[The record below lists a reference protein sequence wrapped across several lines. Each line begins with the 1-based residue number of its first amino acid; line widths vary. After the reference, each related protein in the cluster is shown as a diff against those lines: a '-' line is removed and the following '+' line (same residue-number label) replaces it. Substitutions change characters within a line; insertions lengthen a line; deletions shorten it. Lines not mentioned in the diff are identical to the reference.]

1 MKILVRIIY
10 GIIICIV
17 YKDIRIFSSFK
28 GTKIIKKIVK
38 NIIIEIS
45 TFIWELPTL
54 KNITI
59 VTSVYVSLK

>member
-45 TFIWELPTL
+45 TFICELPTL

>member
-1 MKILVRIIY
+1 MGILVRIIY

-17 YKDIRIFSSFK
+17 YKDITTFSSCK
-28 GTKIIKKIVK
+28 GKKIIKKIVK

-45 TFIWELPTL
+45 TFIYELPTL

-59 VTSVYVSLK
+59 MTSVYVSLM